1 MYSKEELKTLK
12 KDFWEG
18 FDTFCSYNK
27 ELGLRKKKWILYD
40 TKVKGVDLKF
50 DATREGAFVILE
62 VNFRDKEERSLMFEK
77 IKLYKTIIESHFDQ
91 PLIWNDSFVREAG
104 NEVCRI
110 YVQKLELDI
119 HRHIQW
125 IDFYK
130 FMAENM
136 LKMESAFE
144 EIKEMLTA

>member
-18 FDTFCSYNK
+18 FDTFCSHNK

-40 TKVKGVDLKF
+40 TKVKSVDLKF
-50 DATREGAFVILE
+50 DATRKGAFVILE
-62 VNFRDKEERSLMFEK
+62 VNLRDREERLLMFDK
-77 IKLYKTIIESHFDQ
+77 IKLCKAIIENHFDQ
-91 PLIWNDSFVREAG
+91 PLILDDSFVREAG

-110 YVQKLELDI
+110 YTQCLGLDI

-125 IDFYK
+125 LDFYR
-130 FMAENM
+130 FMATNM
-136 LKMESAFE
+136 LKMENAFE
-144 EIKEMLTA
+144 EIKEMLTS